1 MDRAQLLAEIT
12 EAGPGPDEVVFVERR
27 GDDYRWSRLEP
38 GAAAGFGPGDPAGQ
52 AGSGPEAWLYYSG
65 PWPFDR
71 PADLPRFLEDL
82 LAEMESMCGGADRCR
97 WPLDQPYPHG
107 H

>member
-1 MDRAQLLAEIT
+1 MNRARLLAEIT
-12 EAGPGPDEVVFVERR
+12 EAGPGPDDVVFVERR

-38 GAAAGFGPGDPAGQ
+38 GAAAGFAWEQPD
-52 AGSGPEAWLYYSG
+52 GSGPDAWIYYSG

-71 PADLPRFLEDL
+71 PGDLPQFLEDL

-97 WPLDQPYPHG
+97 WPLDQPYPLG